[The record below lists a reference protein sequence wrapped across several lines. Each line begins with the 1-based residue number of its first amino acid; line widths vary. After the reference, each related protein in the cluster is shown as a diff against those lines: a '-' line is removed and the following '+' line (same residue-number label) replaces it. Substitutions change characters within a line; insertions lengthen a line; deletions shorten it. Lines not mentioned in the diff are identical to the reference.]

1 MRGISRTSL
10 GEVTGR
16 LDGVLA
22 SADTAALGRELF
34 EVVALLQRE
43 HSLRRWLA
51 DPANPADARSNLVGA
66 LLEDKVSP
74 ATVLVV
80 SDVARATWSGPRDLV
95 DTVERTAVF
104 ATVAAAEGEQRL
116 GELEDELFRFG
127 RIVVAESAL
136 RAALTDEGVAAE
148 HKRAL
153 VADLLDG
160 KADPATLA
168 LITEV
173 VTRPR
178 GRTLEQGLDHY
189 GQLVAE
195 RAKRYIAVVRTAVP
209 LSQDRQERLQAA
221 LARVYDR
228 PIHLNIDVDP
238 EIVGGLSI
246 RVGDEVIDGTV
257 AGRLAE
263 VRRRL
268 AG

>member
-10 GEVTGR
+10 AGATER
-16 LDGVLA
+16 FDGVLA
-22 SADTAALGRELF
+22 SADPATLGGELF

-51 DPANPADARSNLVGA
+51 DPANPAEAKSGLVGS
-66 LLEDKVSP
+66 LLEAKVSP
-74 ATVLVV
+74 ATVM
-80 SDVARATWSGPRDLV
+80 VAGDIAGAAWSKPRDLV
-95 DTVERTAVF
+95 DAAERLAVY
-104 ATVAAAEGEQRL
+104 ATVAAVDEQRL
-116 GELEDELFRFG
+116 GDIEDELFRFG
-127 RIVVAESAL
+127 RIVVAEHGL
-136 RAALTDEGVAAE
+136 RAALTTEGVAAE

-153 VADLLDG
+153 VADLLSG
-160 KADPATLA
+160 KADAATLV
-168 LITEV
+168 LITEA

-178 GRTLEQGLDHY
+178 GRTLEQALDHY
-189 GQLVAE
+189 GQIVAE

-209 LSQDRQERLQAA
+209 LSEDRQARLQAT
-221 LARVYDR
+221 LARVYGR
-228 PIHLNIDVDP
+228 PIHLNIEVVP